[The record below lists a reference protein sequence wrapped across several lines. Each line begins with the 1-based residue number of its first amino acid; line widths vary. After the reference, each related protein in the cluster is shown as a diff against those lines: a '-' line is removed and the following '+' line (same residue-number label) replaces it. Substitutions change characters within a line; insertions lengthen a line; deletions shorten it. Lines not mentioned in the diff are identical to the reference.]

1 MKDLSYIVPSKNDDY
16 DPQNLEKLIL
26 TINTNVKQ
34 LTDLGIGI
42 QTVLIDWCSEQ
53 PFHTLD
59 RFKNEIKVPVSHV
72 YIDKSLLESDGLNP
86 KRYYE
91 YFAKNVGI
99 RQAEGKYVLIENS
112 DILND
117 EELAQS
123 IKSVVTEGKNNYY
136 FRPSLRVNVWY
147 PDVDEY
153 THYNTID
160 DKPYGDLNPGDF
172 MLATREDW
180 VKAQGYDET
189 NQGHR
194 GLKRQTNMDVEM
206 LAQFVKLGINVDFL
220 KGYYR
225 HMDHDRKGLNA
236 DQQFGE
242 SALTRNLAGYT
253 NRETWGFTNAT
264 VEEKDGIKFLKV

>member
-1 MKDLSYIVPSKNDDY
+1 MIDISYIVPSKNDNY
-16 DPQNLEKLIL
+16 DPQNLDKLPL
-26 TINTNVKQ
+26 TLTTNVEQ
-34 LTDLGIGI
+34 LLTLGLKVEAIL
-42 QTVLIDWCSEQ
+42 VDWCSEI

-59 RFKNEIKVPVSHV
+59 VIKNLKVPVKHV
-72 YIDKSLLESDGLNP
+72 YVDKSLLEKDGLNP
-86 KRYYE
+86 NRYYE

-99 RQAEGKYVLIENS
+99 RQATGKYVLIENS

-117 EELAQS
+117 EDLVKN
-123 IKSVVTEGKNNYY
+123 IKAVVDEGKTGFY
-136 FRPSLRVNVWY
+136 FRPTLRVNVWY
-147 PDVDEY
+147 PNIDEY

-172 MLATREDW
+172 MLVAREDW

-206 LAQFVKLGINVDFL
+206 LAQFVKLGINVSFVQ
-220 KGYYR
+220 GYYR
-225 HMDHDRKGLNA
+225 HMDHDRGGLNA

-242 SALTRNLAGYT
+242 SAITRNLGGYT

-264 VEEKDGIKFLKV
+264 TEEKDGVKFLKV